1 MTIRHLGPPPVR
13 RERRKAGRPLFM
25 NEGMKKRIIITVIS
39 LLAIVFGNGCYYVFR
54 GQIKSMAKLERGAE
68 LNLYEKCSIYTM
80 HIALWSL
87 GWPMSPQAARE
98 CFMLHFP
105 QKDTVFI
112 DMHLN
117 SPRIESAVASLK
129 KRPVGSSVRVAWN
142 GADAYSL
149 ASPEHKAAIAVNPCR
164 VVKEW
169 QESYMYTCSV
179 YSLMQYP
186 RKSNTVF
193 TLGSI
198 RIPVQEGLF
207 RYLQDKGWLSCFTAR
222 YQVGN
227 NAESL
232 AIMNR
237 YIEDHLNER

>member
-1 MTIRHLGPPPVR
+1 
-13 RERRKAGRPLFM
+13 
-25 NEGMKKRIIITVIS
+25 MKKRIIITVIS

-54 GQIKSMAKLERGAE
+54 GQQRSMAKLERGAG

-80 HIALWSL
+80 HVALWSL
-87 GWPMSPQAARE
+87 GWPLSPQAARE

-112 DMHLN
+112 DMHLK
-117 SPRIESAVASLK
+117 SPRIESAVVSLK
-129 KRPVGSSVRVAWN
+129 ERPVGSSVRVVWN

-169 QESYMYTCSV
+169 QESYMYTCGV
-179 YSLMQYP
+179 YSSMQYP
-186 RKSNTVF
+186 RSSNTVF
-193 TLGSI
+193 TLGNI

-207 RYLQDKGWLSCFTAR
+207 RYLQDKGWLSCFTAK
-222 YQVGN
+222 YKVGN
-227 NAESL
+227 DAESL
-232 AIMNR
+232 AIMNQFIDD
-237 YIEDHLNER
+237 YLNGK